1 MHVLPAGLEEH
12 VGSRIRLWARRP
24 QWRAMCTRTSVPR
37 LHPRPISL
45 LAQHKQGSLYFLLH
59 VHTLQ
64 TRYNAVLG
72 VQWPVRVIVRSAL
85 YRNEAGSHS
94 IAREGVF
101 CFMYMHGTCPSIL
114 MQLVERREIST
125 GKSWL
130 VNVLLL
136 QLHHDHLVTTFELS
150 HILTNT
156 LNNVFLL
163 SIWY

>member
-1 MHVLPAGLEEH
+1 MFCRQDLKN
-12 VGSRIRLWARRP
+12 
-24 QWRAMCTRTSVPR
+24 T
-37 LHPRPISL
+37 
-45 LAQHKQGSLYFLLH
+45 LAQELDFEHEGHNGERCARELRSLGYIRVPSVFWHNTSKVPCTFCFMYIHCKLVITRSWGSSD
-59 VHTLQ
+59 Q
-64 TRYNAVLG
+64 
-72 VQWPVRVIVRSAL
+72 SAL

-163 SIWY
+163 SI